1 MATLEKLRNRAG
13 TLVAVVIGL
22 ALLSFILSDFLG
34 SGGSLFNNNQFEIAE
49 ISGKSIP
56 YQVYQERVDYVTE
69 LNKALS
75 GQNTIDEQTAERIRE
90 EIWKEIVQENVLEK
104 NYDKIGISIT
114 PDELFDMVQ
123 GNNLHPII
131 VQQFGNPQTGEVN
144 REAII
149 NFLKSFENDPSG
161 LRKEFWLY
169 IEKLI
174 KKDRLFT
181 KYNNLVKK
189 GMYVTDLQAKHSAEN
204 RNKKVDFSYIVKRY
218 STINDSLVQ
227 VTESEIKDYYNN
239 NSQEFQQNS
248 LRDVEYV
255 VFPIVPSEDDNKIAE
270 EWIQKINK
278 EFASSKEPVQFVNL
292 NSDSQFED
300 KYFKMGQMPDEELN
314 EWAEKSDENETFG
327 PYFDGESYKIARI
340 VEVASLPDSVK
351 ARHILLGTNGMS
363 PAQKDS
369 VKLKADSLLRVVK
382 KGGSFASVAS
392 NFSDDPGSASKGG
405 DLGWFP
411 EGMMVKPFNDFC
423 FNGKKGEVEVV
434 ETNYGYHI
442 IEVLD
447 KGKQSR
453 KVKLA
458 ILERKVVPSTRT
470 YQAIY
475 SNASEF
481 AGVNNTYEKFNE
493 ALQANKLTKR
503 LASNLRENDKRVAGL
518 ENPRELVRWAYR
530 SDKHIVS
537 PVFEFGE
544 NFVVATLA
552 NVKEEGV
559 APLQDVKEDVKA
571 KVIREKKAE
580 MLSSEIADAMAEAT
594 TIQDIGTALNVPVQN
609 ATGVSFSSYSVSSL
623 GFEPAVIGTATNA
636 EEGKVVGPIEGNSGV
651 VVISV
656 DAINLEEGDVLSEKK
671 RLTTTMQSRA
681 SREAYEAIK
690 TNANIDDKRSKF
702 F

>member
-56 YQVYQERVDYVTE
+56 YQLYQERVDYVTE
-69 LNKALS
+69 LNKSLS
-75 GQNTIDEQTAERIRE
+75 GQSTIDEQTGERIRE

-104 NYDKIGISIT
+104 NYEKIGISIT

-181 KYNNLVKK
+181 KYNNLIKK
-189 GMYVTDLQAKHSAEN
+189 GMYVTDLQANQSVEN
-204 RNKKVDFSYIVKRY
+204 RNKKVDFSFIVKRY
-218 STINDSLVQ
+218 SSINDSLVQ

-239 NSQEFQQNS
+239 NSQEFQQNA

-255 VFPIVPSEDDNKIAE
+255 IFPIVPSEDDNKTAE
-270 EWIQKINK
+270 EWIQKIK
-278 EFASSKEPVQFVNL
+278 GEFASSKEPIQFVNL

-300 KYFKMGQMPDEELN
+300 KYLKMGQMPDEELN
-314 EWAEKSDENETFG
+314 EWAEKSAENETFG

-340 VEVASLPDSVK
+340 VEVANLPDSVK

-369 VKLKADSLLRVVK
+369 VKLKADSLLKVVK
-382 KGGSFASVAS
+382 NGGNFARLAS
-392 NFSDDPGSASKGG
+392 NFSDDPGSSKKGG

-423 FNGKKGEVEVV
+423 FKGKKGAVEVV
-434 ETNYGYHI
+434 ETSYGYHI

-447 KGKQSR
+447 KSKPSR
-453 KVKLA
+453 NVKLA
-458 ILERKVVPSTRT
+458 ILERNVVPSTRT
-470 YQAIY
+470 YQTIY
-475 SNASEF
+475 SRASEF

-493 ALQANKLTKR
+493 ELQPNKLTKR

-530 SDKHIVS
+530 SEKHNVS

-559 APLQDVKEDVKA
+559 APLEDVKEDVKA

-580 MLSSEIADAMAEAT
+580 MLSSEITDAMAEEST
-594 TIQDIGTALNVPVQN
+594 LQDIGTTLNVPVQS
-609 ATGVSFSSYSVSSL
+609 ATGVTFSSYSVSSL
-623 GFEPAVIGTATNA
+623 GFEPTVIGTATNA
-636 EEGKVVGPIEGNSGV
+636 EEGKVVGPIVGNAGV
-651 VVISV
+651 VLISV
-656 DAINLEEGDVLSEKK
+656 DAINLEESDVLAEKK

>member
-34 SGGSLFNNNQFEIAE
+34 SGGSLFNRNQFEIAE

-56 YQVYQERVDYVTE
+56 YQVYQDRVDYVME

-75 GQNTIDEQTAERIRE
+75 GQSSIDEQTAERIRE

-104 NYDKIGISIT
+104 NYEKIGLSIT

-131 VQQFGNPQTGEVN
+131 IQQFGNPQTGEVN

-181 KYNNLVKK
+181 KYSNLIKK
-189 GMYVTDLQAKHSAEN
+189 GMYITDLQANSIVEN
-204 RNKKVDFSYIVKRY
+204 RNKKVDFSFIVKRY
-218 STINDSLVQ
+218 SSINDSLVQ

-255 VFPIVPSEDDNKIAE
+255 VFPIVPSDDDNKIAE
-270 EWIQKINK
+270 EWIQKIKN
-278 EFASSKEPVQFVNL
+278 EFTNSKEPVQFINL
-292 NSDSQFED
+292 NSDSKFED
-300 KYFKMGQMPDEELN
+300 KYVKMGQMPDEELN
-314 EWAEKSDENETFG
+314 GWADKAGENETFG

-351 ARHILLGTNGMS
+351 ARHILFGTNGMT

-369 VKLKADSLLRVVK
+369 VKLKADSLLRVIK
-382 KGGSFASVAS
+382 NGGSFARVAS
-392 NFSDDPGSASKGG
+392 NYSNDPGTVNKGG

-411 EGMMVKPFNDFC
+411 EGMMMKPFNDFC
-423 FNGKKGEVEVV
+423 FKGKKGDIGMV
-434 ETNYGYHI
+434 ETSYGYHI

-447 KGKQSR
+447 KGNASR

-475 SNASEF
+475 SKASEF
-481 AGVNNTYEKFNE
+481 AGVNNTYEMFNE
-493 ALQANKLTKR
+493 ALQENKLTKR

-530 SDKHIVS
+530 SEKFSVS

-552 NVKEEGV
+552 NVKEEGI
-559 APLQDVKEDVKA
+559 APLENVKEDVKA

-580 MLSSEIADAMAEAT
+580 MLTAEIKDAMAET
-594 TIQDIGTALNVPVQN
+594 STLQDVGTSLNVPVQN
-609 ATGVSFSSYSVSSL
+609 AAGVSFSSYSVSSL
-623 GFEPAVIGTATNA
+623 GFEPAVIGAATNA
-636 EEGKVVGPIEGNSGV
+636 QEGKLVGPIAGNSGV
-651 VVISV
+651 ILVSV
-656 DAINLEEGDVLSEKK
+656 DAINLEEGDMLAEKERLS
-671 RLTTTMQSRA
+671 TTLQNRA

>member
-447 KGKQSR
+447 KGKPSR

-690 TNANIDDKRSKF
+690 TKANIDDKRSKF

>member
-369 VKLKADSLLRVVK
+369 VKFKADSLLRVVK
-382 KGGSFASVAS
+382 KGGSFASISS

-447 KGKQSR
+447 KGKPSR

-475 SNASEF
+475 SRASEF

-651 VVISV
+651 VLISV

-690 TNANIDDKRSKF
+690 TNAHIDDKRSKF

>member
-351 ARHILLGTNGMS
+351 ARHILLGTNSMS

-369 VKLKADSLLRVVK
+369 VKFKADSLLRVVK

-447 KGKQSR
+447 KGKPSR

-475 SNASEF
+475 SRASEF

-651 VVISV
+651 VLISA

-671 RLTTTMQSRA
+671 RLTKTMQSRA